1 MRRPTV
7 IMCALGLLGLQGLAC
22 GSAESPASGQGGNDN
37 PGANAGTGGAT
48 GGSGGT
54 DQDAGGPD
62 LEDAPTCESGG
73 PVASALAPDPLA
85 AIITSD
91 SLSASF
97 DAYAQLH
104 NLLGIPTRV
113 VTTSEICA
121 GQCDDADPTRDTAA
135 HVKQWIQGQP
145 SLRYVMLGGD
155 IEHVPS
161 RSVHDRYQ
169 NPILIG
175 YTFEDDFFTDYY
187 YADFSP
193 WDGNGDGV
201 YAQDG
206 ADFPDY
212 RPEIAVSRISA
223 STPEEADRYLEKVRR
238 YLTAYDTSHVRKVL
252 LLSNVATQFASIDID
267 GAWYFEAEGKTLSL
281 LPPGSEVRRL
291 YSTAMAGAE
300 KNSVPKQIEAIES
313 GYNLVVHSG
322 HGAVKYLTAEY
333 SVSDDMS
340 GAMAHGLKNSTYPI
354 FLSSA
359 CEAGTFAADDSA
371 GEMLMDAP
379 EGGAIAYLG
388 NSVTGLGLAGG
399 MQMIDELLRYVQAE
413 PHPLLADAVRVAH
426 ENMPQQDTFRVP
438 VGNFDVPVVDPS
450 SYEWTQK
457 SVTVFGDI
465 LIPVWKGVVEPAATV
480 TAAAR
485 STCEGT
491 RVDLAFQPPLVGLAR
506 VQVGAATYEVQV
518 VQGNAQLHVPGSP
531 AAVTVG
537 LVVPGRL
544 ATIAVLPL

>member
-1 MRRPTV
+1 MRRATV
-7 IMCALGLLGLQGLAC
+7 IASLIALAAVAC
-22 GSAESPASGQGGNDN
+22 GSSESPATSNVGGSGASGGHA
-37 PGANAGTGGAT
+37 GAAGTGGA
-48 GGSGGT
+48 GGQDPQDGG
-54 DQDAGGPD
+54 DAGSD
-62 LEDAPTCESGG
+62 DAPTCESAGT
-73 PVASALAPDPLA
+73 VAQPFASDPLA

-91 SLSASF
+91 SLAPAF

-104 NLLGIPTRV
+104 TLLGIPTRV

-121 GQCDDADPTRDTAA
+121 GPCDDADPTRDTAA
-135 HVKQWIQGQP
+135 LIKQWILGQP
-145 SLRYVMLGGD
+145 SLRYVILGGD

-161 RSVHDRYQ
+161 RKVHDRYQ
-169 NPILIG
+169 NPILVG

-187 YADFSP
+187 YADLSP

-206 ADFPDY
+206 VDFPDY

-223 STPEEADRYLEKVRR
+223 STPDEASRYLEKVRR
-238 YLTAYDTSHVRKVL
+238 YLTAYDTSHVGKVL
-252 LLSNVATQFASIDID
+252 LLSNVATQFASFDID
-267 GAWYFEAEGKTLSL
+267 GAWYFEAEGRTLSL

-300 KNSVPKQIEAIES
+300 KNSVVKQIAAIES

-340 GAMAHGLKNSTYPI
+340 GAMAHALENATYPI

-379 EGGAIAYLG
+379 EGGAIVYLG
-388 NSVTGLGLAGG
+388 NTVTGLGLAGG
-399 MQMIDELLRYVQAE
+399 MQMIDELLRYVQAT

-426 ENMPQQDTFRVP
+426 ENMPEQDTFRIPFV
-438 VGNFDVPVVDPS
+438 NYDAPVVDRS

-457 SVTVFGDI
+457 SVTLLGDI
-465 LIPVWKGVVEPAATV
+465 LIPVWKGIVEPAATV
-480 TAAAR
+480 TASAR
-485 STCEGT
+485 PTCEGT
-491 RVDLAFQPPLVGLAR
+491 WIDLAFQPPLVGVAR
-506 VQVGAATYEVQV
+506 VQAGTSTFEVQV

-531 AAVTVG
+531 STVTVG
-537 LVVPGRL
+537 LAVPGRL
-544 ATIAVLPL
+544 ATFADLAL

>member
-1 MRRPTV
+1 MRQPLV
-7 IMCALGLLGLQGLAC
+7 ILSLIGILGLAC
-22 GSAESPASGQGGNDN
+22 GSAESPAAGSQGGNDN
-37 PGANAGTGGAT
+37 AGGNAGTGGA
-48 GGSGGT
+48 SGGAGA
-54 DQDAGGPD
+54 DQDASTADP
-62 LEDAPTCESGG
+62 EDAPTCESAG
-73 PVASALAPDPLA
+73 PVAQPFAADPLA

-91 SLSASF
+91 TLAPAF

-104 NLLGIPTRV
+104 TLLGIPTRV

-121 GQCDDADPTRDTAA
+121 GPCDDADPTRDTAA
-135 HVKQWIQGQP
+135 LIKQWIQGQP
-145 SLRYVMLGGD
+145 SLRYVILGGD

-161 RSVHDRYQ
+161 REVHDRYQ
-169 NPILIG
+169 NPILVG

-206 ADFPDY
+206 VDFPDY

-223 STPEEADRYLEKVRR
+223 STPDEANRYLEKVRR
-238 YLTAYDTSHVRKVL
+238 YLTAYDTSHVGKVL

-267 GAWYFEAEGKTLSL
+267 GAWYFEAEGRTLSL

-300 KNSVPKQIEAIES
+300 KNSVAKQTEAIQS

-340 GAMAHGLKNSTYPI
+340 GAMAHALKNATYPI

-388 NSVTGLGLAGG
+388 NAVTGLGLAGG
-399 MQMIDELLRYVQAE
+399 MQMIDELLRFVQATS
-413 PHPLLADAVRVAH
+413 HPLLADAVRVAH
-426 ENMPQQDTFRVP
+426 ENMPEQDTFRIP

-457 SVTVFGDI
+457 SVTVLGDI
-465 LIPVWKGVVEPAATV
+465 LIPVWKGLVEPAATV
-480 TAAAR
+480 TASAR
-485 STCEGT
+485 PTCEGT
-491 RVDLAFQPPLVGLAR
+491 WIDLAFQPPLVGMAR
-506 VQVGAATYEVQV
+506 VRAGTSTFEVQV
-518 VQGNAQLHVPGSP
+518 VQGSAQLHVPESP
-531 AAVTVG
+531 ATVTVG
-537 LVVPGRL
+537 LASPGRL
-544 ATIAVLPL
+544 ATFAELPL